1 MSTPNEN
8 EPGTSA
14 APADPGPP
22 EWLKAANA
30 ANPPKRTLFP
40 KSTIGQSPRSS
51 IGVPV
56 VPVPAEPAP
65 AEPASVEPASVEP
78 AGVERASSTTT
89 EPPHA
94 RTTTD
99 QAGTTPP
106 GEAQSFVAPAG
117 TPTSPAPANPY
128 SPPVLP
134 IAPSSLN
141 TPAYTSPEALS
152 TPPLRPVPATPYPA
166 SVGGSTPA
174 PNLSVYATTPTSAG
188 KGLSLASLILGCSG
202 LVLTVFYLGLFPAI
216 AAVIL
221 GHIARRRQPAS
232 QALWLTGLITGYL
245 ALAISVFLG
254 GWIVL
259 IFIQAFTTPLG

>member
-8 EPGTSA
+8 EPVTSA

-30 ANPPKRTLFP
+30 ANPPKRSLFP

-51 IGVPV
+51 IGVPAV
-56 VPVPAEPAP
+56 SVPTEPASAQPAPVEPTLAEPALTEPALAEPALTEPASAEPAP
-65 AEPASVEPASVEP
+65 VQ
-78 AGVERASSTTT
+78 RASSTTSPHSPRV
-89 EPPHA
+89 PP
-94 RTTTD
+94 
-99 QAGTTPP
+99 
-106 GEAQSFVAPAG
+106 VAPG
-117 TPTSPAPANPY
+117 
-128 SPPVLP
+128 PPS
-134 IAPSSLN
+134 A
-141 TPAYTSPEALS
+141 PAYTRPDVPS
-152 TPPLRPVPATPYPA
+152 TPSLPAASTTPYPA
-166 SVGGSTPA
+166 PAGGSSPA
-174 PNLSVYATTPTSAG
+174 PNLSVYATTPTSAS

-216 AAVIL
+216 AAVIV

-232 QALWLTGLITGYL
+232 KALWLTGLITGYL